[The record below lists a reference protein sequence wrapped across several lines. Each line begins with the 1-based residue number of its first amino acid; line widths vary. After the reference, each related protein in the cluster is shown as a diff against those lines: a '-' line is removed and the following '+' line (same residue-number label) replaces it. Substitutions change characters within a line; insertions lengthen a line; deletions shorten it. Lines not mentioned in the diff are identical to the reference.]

1 MKQIMSSFPI
11 PAHGGGGGGRE
22 EGREEKERGKKGK
35 ASVVDWEVAELGDS
49 SARRNG

>member
-11 PAHGGGGGGRE
+11 PAHGGGGGGRKGEKKKKE
-22 EGREEKERGKKGK
+22 ERK
-35 ASVVDWEVAELGDS
+35 AKLTWWTGEVAELGDS